1 MQNKMPEIPLHDIK
15 PLVEIQEYS
24 FYYFIA
30 LVVLGLAVIGVVVYL
45 LVKYFQAKKAFNIRK
60 EHLKLLNAVDFK
72 DAKRSAYDLTFYGA
86 TFEHDTPRHHEMYE
100 EMLDK
105 LEAYKYKKDVSEI
118 DAEVREYVDL
128 YRGMIDV

>member
-15 PLVEIQEYS
+15 PLVEIHEYS
-24 FYYFIA
+24 LYYFSA
-30 LVVLGLAVIGVVVYL
+30 LVLLALLVLAGVIYL
-45 LVKYFQAKKAFNIRK
+45 IVKYFQARNTFNIRK
-60 EHLKLLNAVDFK
+60 EHFKLLNQVDFS
-72 DAKRSAYDLTFYGA
+72 DPKRSAYDLTFYGA

-105 LEAYKYKKDVSEI
+105 LEAYKYKKDVGKI
-118 DAEVREYVDL
+118 DDEVRHFVDL